1 MILILPE
8 IERRR
13 STILVFSMSLYKM
26 CRIDGQ
32 PFHSSSVTRLVV
44 HRTPFQF
51 LSAPSLLSFSLP
63 PPIALGEHFP
73 FGADCDE
80 GTEREGNEQRIHP
93 EEAQQWRQCRF
104 SAPRPTPLRSYSFS
118 GLDGSCPSFLI
129 PHLSS
134 SFYPS
139 LSPPPPRCLT

>member
-1 MILILPE
+1 MGSNFILAQ
-8 IERRR
+8 
-13 STILVFSMSLYKM
+13 S
-26 CRIDGQ
+26 
-32 PFHSSSVTRLVV
+32 LVV

-93 EEAQQWRQCRF
+93 EEAEQWRQCRF

-118 GLDGSCPSFLI
+118 GLDGSCPSCLI
-129 PHLSS
+129 PHLSLFFLPLFVATAS
-134 SFYPS
+134 P
-139 LSPPPPRCLT
+139 LSHVIKR